1 MTLQFMKATKKAL
14 KGRMAIIGPT
24 GSGKTYT
31 ALAIAT
37 AMCRKV
43 AVADTESK
51 SASKYADLFK
61 FDVIEMDEFSP
72 QTYIAGIEAA
82 EAAGYDGLVIDSL
95 SHAWSGKGGAL
106 EMVDNVAKRTNTGNN
121 FAAWREVTP
130 WHNKMIDK
138 MIRSKLHFFVTMR
151 SKMEYVME
159 KDAGGRTTVKKVG
172 LQPIQ
177 REGMEYEF
185 DVVGDVNTEHDFV
198 VTKTRC
204 PQLDGRVYQKA
215 GKDVASIFA
224 AWLDAGI
231 PMPVQAPIAS
241 PVDAFADP
249 AIVASVEENLLH
261 PGALSG
267 TPEPLFGEEGKQT
280 PEAPAASAQTGASPV
295 STDQYNAFLAD
306 VKKLSLNPMAVKKLL
321 VETYKVK
328 SARELSQGQYVEL
341 MSALP
346 SLKTKAA

>member
-1 MTLQFMKATKKAL
+1 MALQFIPAVKKAL

-37 AMCRKV
+37 AMCKKV

-72 QTYIAGIEAA
+72 QTYIAVIEAA

-138 MIRSKLHFFVTMR
+138 MIRSKLHLFVTMR

-231 PMPVQAPIAS
+231 PMPVQVPIAS

-249 AIVASVEENLLH
+249 AIVASVEKNLLH

>member
-1 MTLQFMKATKKAL
+1 
-14 KGRMAIIGPT
+14 
-24 GSGKTYT
+24 
-31 ALAIAT
+31 
-37 AMCRKV
+37 MCKRV

-51 SASKYADLFK
+51 SASKYADLFP

-72 QTYIAGIEAA
+72 ATYIAVIDAA

-95 SHAWSGKGGAL
+95 SHAWAGKGGAL

-130 WHNKMIDK
+130 WHNKLIDK
-138 MIRSKLHFFVTMR
+138 MIRSKLHLFVTMR

-159 KDAGGRTTVKKVG
+159 KGPDGRTAVKKVG

-185 DVVGDVNTEHDFV
+185 DVVGDVNTEHDLV
-198 VTKTRC
+198 ITKTRC

-215 GKDVASIFA
+215 CKDVAAIFA

-231 PMPVQAPIAS
+231 PMPEQAPIPQKDDGFS
-241 PVDAFADP
+241 FTEPVKGADP
-249 AIVASVEENLLH
+249 AVVASVEQNLPH
-261 PGALSG
+261 PGALTGAVTGPLFDNVGKG
-267 TPEPLFGEEGKQT
+267 TPA
-280 PEAPAASAQTGASPV
+280 APVQTGASPISV
-295 STDQYNAFLAD
+295 EQYNAFLGE
-306 VKKLSLNPMAVKKLL
+306 VKKLAISPLNVKKVL

-328 SARELSQGQYVEL
+328 TARELSQGQYVEL
-341 MSALP
+341 MATLP
-346 SLKTKAA
+346 GLKTKAA